1 MDQSDTFITI
11 GKSFPELK
19 RAARLIAE
27 ERGVA
32 KEAEMIIRDIMR
44 EVDRIEILEAA
55 NKEYQKSGKRLPKEL
70 KKNLSEKYHFSEKD
84 IERLVYSN
92 SGD

>member
-1 MDQSDTFITI
+1 M
-11 GKSFPELK
+11 
-19 RAARLIAE
+19 
-27 ERGVA
+27 A